1 MVDKNALSAMAR
13 LRIALRT
20 LEADLGMGEMSPAE
34 LDALAAIVDLSQ
46 ARDHFKPTELI
57 NHHLLKQISR
67 ASKYRVVHS
76 LEDRGVL
83 KPVNLNGRKYY
94 TLNAAGL

>member
-1 MVDKNALSAMAR
+1 MD
-13 LRIALRT
+13 
-20 LEADLGMGEMSPAE
+20 EMSPAE

-57 NHHLLKQISR
+57 NHRLLKQISR

-76 LEDRGVL
+76 LEERGVL
-83 KPVNLNGRKYY
+83 KPVDLKGRRYY
-94 TLNAAGL
+94 TLNSAGLGPCVEYWRQGAPDRRCRLR